1 MMTHLKMFSLL
12 PSNMIISGQ
21 FNLNTGV
28 RMISEDGGLPLVI
41 ILSSTE
47 GQNQFDSQVAILRCY
62 FLFVCLIIF

>member
-1 MMTHLKMFSLL
+1 MMEPSLHDDSSQDVSLL

-47 GQNQFDSQVAILRCY
+47 G
-62 FLFVCLIIF
+62 